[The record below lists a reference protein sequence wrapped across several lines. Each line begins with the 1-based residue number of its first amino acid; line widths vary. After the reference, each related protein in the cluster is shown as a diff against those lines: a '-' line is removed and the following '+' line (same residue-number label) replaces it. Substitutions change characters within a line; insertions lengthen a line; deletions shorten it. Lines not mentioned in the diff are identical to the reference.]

1 MNKGIEIKLSEEE
14 RDLAYSIGLERYEA
28 NRDAGV
34 DPNLIS
40 GVDEIRM
47 DQEGVCGEIALSKG
61 LKQLD
66 QDIEKIKDT
75 SLRSVSR
82 GTDEGDLIYKGLI
95 LDVKTTKYEK
105 GHLLIKKHKL
115 NAQVDGYAL
124 ITGWNGWYT
133 FAGYIEKDEVEKVGR
148 LEKNVYW
155 IKQEALKNLPN
166 Y

>member
-1 MNKGIEIKLSEEE
+1 MNKGTIIQLTREE

-28 NRDAGV
+28 NRNAGV

-47 DQEGVCGEIALSKG
+47 DQEGVSGEIALSKG
-61 LKQLD
+61 LGQLD
-66 QDIEKIKDT
+66 QDMEKIKDT
-75 SLRSVSR
+75 SLKSVLL
-82 GTDEGDLIYKGLI
+82 GTDEGDVIYKGLI
-95 LDVKTTKYEK
+95 LDVKTTKYK
-105 GHLLIKKHKL
+105 NGHLLIKKHKL
-115 NAQVDGYAL
+115 KAQVDGYAL
-124 ITGWNGWYT
+124 ITGWYGRYT

-155 IKQEALKNLPN
+155 IKQEALKNLPT